1 MNSPNI
7 AEILDIL
14 PQLQLSGAEE
24 KHIYL
29 WKLKYAIRFEKLFW
43 WNWPVSLHL
52 SELIREFFDLDSLP
66 NNVKEFLRS
75 AALGNKHKLDEGST

>member
-1 MNSPNI
+1 MSSSI

-29 WKLKYAIRFEKLFW
+29 WKLENPFW

-52 SELIREFFDLDSLP
+52 SELIRKFFDLDSLP
-66 NNVKEFLRS
+66 NNVKEFLVQP
-75 AALGNKHKLDEGST
+75 ANY